1 MTTTVDDRLRH
12 VATKQPLVFD
22 QIDFT
27 VHDPDDLRATLAAP
41 LEYAQR
47 VEAAVVTSGIETLLP
62 RRDTRI
68 QEFLELWTDDEHGH
82 ARALAELMTILEIEP
97 KPIGEAPLPVHNRIL
112 GRVAAR
118 SESVH
123 DMIATIWGVA
133 GAMNE
138 HLAMAAYTRIDS
150 MLQARGERALHE
162 TLFRR
167 LRAHESAHKSFYAA
181 IATEHWARLDAWQR
195 RLARFV
201 VTRTYAPVGA
211 GEAKDRPAMARTI
224 HALAHDEW
232 EASIVEPVQAVAD
245 RLLELDVGADPFV
258 RRAFAKCL
266 AADPVGVQMLELAD
280 AG

>member
-22 QIDFT
+22 EIDFT
-27 VHDPDDLRATLAAP
+27 IVDHDALRTTLAAP

-62 RRDTRI
+62 RRDRRI
-68 QEFLELWTDDEHGH
+68 QEFLELWTEDEHGH
-82 ARALAELMTILEIEP
+82 ARALGELMLVLGIEP
-97 KPIGEAPLPVHNRIL
+97 RPIGEAPLPLHNRVL
-112 GRVAAR
+112 GRVAAH
-118 SESVH
+118 SASLH

-138 HLAMAAYTRIDS
+138 HLAMAAYTRIDA
-150 MLQARGERALHE
+150 MLTARGERALHE

-181 IATEHWARLDAWQR
+181 IATEHWPKLAPWQQRLVRQ
-195 RLARFV
+195 V
-201 VTRTYAPVGA
+201 VVRTYAPVGA
-211 GEAKDRPAMARTI
+211 GEARDRPAMARTI
-224 HALAHDEW
+224 HALAEDEW

-245 RLLELDVGADPFV
+245 RLLELEPGTHPFV

-266 AADPVGVQMLELAD
+266 AADPVGREMLGFAN
-280 AG
+280 A